1 MQIGGELG
9 RHLLVHIHPCGTCIQ
24 KQYEEAGRKGCA
36 YHQEEYNIVPVP
48 KELVNQKR
56 RISFFREGKLDI
68 TMIQNKENKG
78 FKKNKASF
86 RWSDLEKRC
95 FPLSFLNFS

>member
-1 MQIGGELG
+1 MA
-9 RHLLVHIHPCGTCIQ
+9 LLVHIHPCGTYIQ

-36 YHQEEYNIVPVP
+36 HHQEEYNIVPVP

-56 RISFFREGKLDI
+56 ISFFRKGKLDI

-78 FKKNKASF
+78 FKKNKVSSGG
-86 RWSDLEKRC
+86 SDLEKRC
-95 FPLSFLNFS
+95 FPFSFLNFS